1 MQVIKTISNHPLKK
15 LTSLRKKNYVFRV
28 SSEGITRTETIRAES
43 LLAAEEMMREINP
56 RCIVKFLW
64 VQD

>member
-1 MQVIKTISNHPLKK
+1 MQTIKSFSGNTLRKIN
-15 LTSLRKKNYVFRV
+15 TLRKKQYVFRV
-28 SSEGITRTETIRAES
+28 SSEGITRTENIRAES

-56 RCIVKFLW
+56 RCVVKFLW

>member
-1 MQVIKTISNHPLKK
+1 MQTIKSISNQYVRK
-15 LTSLRKKNYVFRV
+15 LNTLRKKHYVFRI

-56 RCIVKFLW
+56 RCVVKFLW

>member
-1 MQVIKTISNHPLKK
+1 MQTIKTAPNQYLSK
-15 LTSLRKKNYVFRV
+15 LNTLRKKNYVFRI
-28 SSEGITRTETIRAES
+28 SSEGITRTETIRSES

-56 RCIVKFLW
+56 RCVVKFLW

>member
-1 MQVIKTISNHPLKK
+1 MQTIKTFSNTTLRKIQ
-15 LTSLRKKNYVFRV
+15 TLRKKQYVFRV
-28 SSEGITRTETIRAES
+28 SSEGLTRTESIRAES

-56 RCIVKFLW
+56 RCVVKFLW